1 MKHELMELASNL
13 ESLTVDLENL
23 ASLLQIYDEHREDE
37 LQGVSAE
44 EPYTIIGLLARQ
56 NLGQALLDAIEAKAQ
71 DIKALWSQT
80 RSTDALFLYGY
91 QTGMEA
97 AKKALLLSK

>member
-13 ESLTVDLENL
+13 ESLTVELENL
-23 ASLLQIYDEHREDE
+23 ASLIQIYDEHREDE
-37 LQGVSAE
+37 LHGVSAE

-71 DIKALWSQT
+71 DIKAMAEEATKTGYELA
-80 RSTDALFLYGY
+80 RSP
-91 QTGMEA
+91 EA
-97 AKKALLLSK
+97 ASKE